1 MNVTIK
7 HFVQTGSSTWVLT
20 NDKNKGLMYDANDN
34 ALFGYTRKEAEALAL
49 RIADDMNFTTIQT
62 EYYYGG
68 KRKYKTIK

>member
-7 HFVQTGSSTWVLT
+7 HYSHTGHSTWVLESE
-20 NDKNKGLMYDANDN
+20 NKEMMYDANNN
-34 ALFGYTRKEAEALAL
+34 ALFGYTRKDAEALAL

-62 EYYYGG
+62 EYFYGG

>member
-7 HFVQTGSSTWVLT
+7 HFVQTGSPHGFLRMKTKDLCMTQTTMLCLVIL
-20 NDKNKGLMYDANDN
+20 A
-34 ALFGYTRKEAEALAL
+34 KEAEALAL
-49 RIADDMNFTTIQT
+49 RIADDMNFTNIQT